1 MRLLH
6 PRQWGACWLGCV
18 IDCNA
23 DGLFLAFGKE
33 RWNVSKEDLRSL
45 WRRFEEWTVRPDQS
59 AHFVPF
65 FEDLNRWG
73 ADGDRVIRKTAALLI
88 FARGLVEAAERMRSE
103 DFWGRLQA
111 QVPLRRHFVGK
122 GDLPS
127 YWVEI
132 SLAGDV
138 LLFEKEGRVIRLRP
152 EEVRQ
157 VWHRFVEWWCLPSP
171 EGEDE
176 RTGLDFGRQLGGD
189 AGFYGFELACL
200 MNEMEQSKVF
210 AGRS

>member
-1 MRLLH
+1 M
-6 PRQWGACWLGCV
+6 
-18 IDCNA
+18 
-23 DGLFLAFGKE
+23 
-33 RWNVSKEDLRSL
+33 
-45 WRRFEEWTVRPDQS
+45 
-59 AHFVPF
+59 
-65 FEDLNRWG
+65 
-73 ADGDRVIRKTAALLI
+73 
-88 FARGLVEAAERMRSE
+88 GLVKDAERMRSE

-111 QVPLRRHFVGK
+111 EVPLRRHFVGK
-122 GDLPS
+122 GGRPS

-138 LLFEKEGRVIRLRP
+138 LLFEKEGRVIRLGP

-176 RTGLDFGRQLGGD
+176 RAGLDFGSQIGGD
-189 AGFYGFELACL
+189 AGFYAFELACL

-210 AGRS
+210 AVRG